1 MSAFF
6 DDLKV
11 FNSKIKILKE
21 VKKMELARR
30 CSFVLA
36 VIGFVLWF
44 ALPGIVTAAGER
56 DWHITETVP
65 NDSPLQDP
73 MLMYNAGGT
82 DGAVA
87 VFGVPSMRTYRHILV
102 GIDLHEPVF
111 SAPTNE
117 GTKNLIPDG
126 KFLYVNDKAANT
138 IGVINLQIG
147 SLERIITLPFPFGI
161 HHITLG
167 PDGKTIYALGE
178 LTGKMAKVDI
188 ATGKAQIIDW
198 GPAPSAP
205 DYLDINKKAG
215 KADRKQYLFSGN
227 YYHSTVGVFELN
239 PFKLIKEI
247 PVGKNPHGTDA
258 EPKGR
263 YIQVA
268 DKLSATLTFIDVD
281 KLAVKK
287 VLPVG
292 AGPLHNVFDN
302 KGNAFTSCF
311 VADSIVKTNLD
322 KLEIADEYPVHYRI
336 GHISVSTDDNYV
348 FALNKFS
355 TGLFSPTGIRWPVNH
370 EMIDINEKSPTY
382 GKTLKIIPVDGEPHN
397 AKVIFANQIK
407 DWTMGQGEK
416 GGLVTRSTP
425 EVRPVHLGG
434 AKIAYLPL
442 DTQKP
447 GIVQKGDVKE
457 IHVKA
462 FSYGYVPRQ
471 MRVNKGDKV
480 RIIVTNIDKASGIT
494 KNPDVIMGFTIYGP
508 YAAKTMLHI
517 PRGVSLMTEF
527 VADIAGEYEIYCET
541 FCGPLHLEMR
551 ATFFVDGP
559 KGQSNLAIGDYDEAA
574 EQKQL
579 GLEPGQIEGGN
590 KAKVD
595 NLNQI

>member
-167 PDGKTIYALGE
+167 PDGKTIYASGE

-227 YYHSTVGVFELN
+227 YFHSTVGVFELN

>member
-1 MSAFF
+1 MKA
-6 DDLKV
+6 
-11 FNSKIKILKE
+11 
-21 VKKMELARR
+21 VKR

-36 VIGFVLWF
+36 VIGFF
-44 ALPGIVTAAGER
+44 AWLILPGVTIAADR
-56 DWHITETVP
+56 DWHVTQESL
-65 NDSPLQDP
+65 NDAPLKDT

-82 DGAVA
+82 DGSVA
-87 VFGVPSMRTYRHILV
+87 VFGIPSMRTYRHILCGV
-102 GIDLHEPVF
+102 DLHEDVF

-117 GTKNLIPDG
+117 GTKNLYPDG

-138 IGVINLQIG
+138 LCVINLQLG
-147 SLERIITLPFPFGI
+147 ALERIISFPFPFGP

-167 PDGKTIYALGE
+167 PDGKTLYSTGE
-178 LTGKMAKVDI
+178 YTGKMAKVDI
-188 ATGKAQIIDW
+188 ATGKWQVIDW
-198 GPAPSAP
+198 GPVPSAP
-205 DYLDINKKAG
+205 DYLDINKKGMGLNGVKYPTYDAN
-215 KADRKQYLFSGN
+215 RKQYVFSGN

-263 YIQVA
+263 YVQVA
-268 DKLSATLTFIDVD
+268 DKLSATISIIDVE

-322 KLEIADEYPVHYRI
+322 RLETVDEYPVHYRI
-336 GHISVSTDDNYV
+336 GHIAVSPDDNLV

-355 TGLFSPTGIRWPVNH
+355 TGLWSPTGIRWPVNH

-397 AKVIFANQIK
+397 AKVLFANLIK
-407 DWTMGQGEK
+407 GWTMGEAEK
-416 GGLVTRSTP
+416 GGLVERSGTP
-425 EVRPVHLGG
+425 EIRPVHVGG
-434 AKIAYLPL
+434 SRITYLPM

-480 RIIVTNIDKASGIT
+480 RIIATNIDKAAGIT

-508 YAAKTMLHI
+508 YGTRTMLHLS
-517 PRGVSLMTEF
+517 RGLSVMTEF
-527 VADIAGEYEIYCET
+527 VADVAGEYEIFCET

-551 ATFFVDGP
+551 AAFFVDGP
-559 KGQSNLAIGDYDEAA
+559 KGQSNLAVGDYDEAS

-579 GLEPGQIEGGN
+579 GLLPGQIEGGN
-590 KAKVD
+590 KAVVK
-595 NLNQI
+595 NLDQI

>member
-36 VIGFVLWF
+36 VIGFVMWF

-167 PDGKTIYALGE
+167 PDGKTIYASGE

>member
-1 MSAFF
+1 MKVARRLSFVFAVIAFF
-6 DDLKV
+6 
-11 FNSKIKILKE
+11 
-21 VKKMELARR
+21 AW
-30 CSFVLA
+30 FVM
-36 VIGFVLWF
+36 
-44 ALPGIVTAAGER
+44 PGIAVSAER
-56 DWHITETVP
+56 DWHVTEAAP
-65 NDSPLQDP
+65 NDAPLQDP

-82 DGAVA
+82 DGSVA

-102 GIDLHEPVF
+102 GVDLHEPVF

-126 KFLYVNDKAANT
+126 KYLYVNDKAANT
-138 IGVINLQIG
+138 IGVINLQLG
-147 SLERIITLPFPFGI
+147 SLERLISLPFPFGI

-167 PDGKTIYALGE
+167 PDGKTLYASGE
-178 LTGKMAKVDI
+178 LTGKMAKIDI
-188 ATGKAQIIDW
+188 ATGKTQVIDW

-215 KADRKQYLFSGN
+215 NPNKKQYLFSGN

-239 PFKLIKEI
+239 PFKLVKEI

-287 VLPVG
+287 VVPAG

-302 KGNAFTSCF
+302 KGNAYTSCF
-311 VADSIVKTNLD
+311 VADAVIKTDLN
-322 KLEIADEYPVHYRI
+322 KLEVVDEYPIHYRI
-336 GHISVSTDDNYV
+336 GHIAVSPDDNYV
-348 FALNKFS
+348 LALNKFS

-370 EMIDINEKSPTY
+370 ELLDVKVGSPTY
-382 GKTLKIIPVDGEPHN
+382 GKSLKIIPVDGEPHN
-397 AKVIFANQIK
+397 AKVIFANLVK

-416 GGLVTRSTP
+416 GGLISGSTP
-425 EVRPVHLGG
+425 EIRPVHLGG

-508 YAAKTMLHI
+508 YATRTMLHI

-527 VADIAGEYEIYCET
+527 VADYAGEYEIYCET

-551 ATFFVDGP
+551 AAFFVDGP
-559 KGQSNLAIGDYDEAA
+559 KGQSNLATGDYDEAA

-579 GLEPGQIEGGN
+579 GVLPGQIEGGN
-590 KAKVD
+590 KAVVPA
-595 NLNQI
+595 LNQL